1 MTTRA
6 LLHRDGDCRREHHL
20 RRGHSSGDCQR
31 GGGAGGGDHRLWRGY
46 CRTVLQ
52 VQARQVSVMLHL
64 FCVFV
69 QTVAMAQ
76 SDSVTISLERRRE
89 QRQVILL
96 SWGVQVERLFLL
108 DFPLQQHEWR
118 VELQRHCVLLRLLVL
133 PVVALLLLKIVRR
146 NEGTLGLAAQTKKQL
161 RLTMNW
167 FLR

>member
-1 MTTRA
+1 
-6 LLHRDGDCRREHHL
+6 
-20 RRGHSSGDCQR
+20 
-31 GGGAGGGDHRLWRGY
+31 
-46 CRTVLQ
+46 
-52 VQARQVSVMLHL
+52 MLHL

-146 NEGTLGLAAQTKKQL
+146 HEGTLGLAVQTKKQL
-161 RLTMNW
+161 RLTMIW